1 MSTPVPNS
9 QKDISSIV
17 DAFANSSGSG
27 GGYIDPQNPNVYLGR
42 KANANQNFYIRSGMA
57 PSEVARLTAQ
67 ATAQEDNLQNV
78 SNQYYMWDDATR
90 QKFRAEVALTG
101 IDVGRASDQD
111 MAKIWGSYAA
121 QSAAYW
127 MNGAGKPITP
137 WDIISMDRKTREV
150 AGPRTSTSTNMNLSS
165 LGDAKY
171 IAQQAARSLLGR
183 DPTQTEINTLLN
195 SLNAAERAN
204 PTTTTTVT
212 QPSGDSTSTTTGG
225 VSDAARAM
233 QAQDQ
238 LKKSKEYGAF
248 QAATTYYNDMISV
261 IRGG

>member
-9 QKDISSIV
+9 QKDVNSIIS
-17 DAFANSSGSG
+17 AFSNASGAG
-27 GGYIDPQNPNVYLGR
+27 GGYVDPQNPNVYLGR
-42 KANANQNFYIRSGMA
+42 KPTEKQRRMNVGMVAALERAGAA
-57 PSEVARLTAQ
+57 PDIVEQ
-67 ATAQEDNLQNV
+67 DNLQNV
-78 SNQYYMWDDATR
+78 SNQYYLWDDATR

-101 IDVGRASDQD
+101 IDVARASDQD

-127 MNGAGKPITP
+127 MNGMGKPITP
-137 WDIISMDRKTREV
+137 WDVISMDRKTREAV
-150 AGPRTSTSTNMNLSS
+150 GPRTSTSTNMNLSS

-183 DPTQTEINTLLN
+183 DPTQAEVSTLLN

-204 PTTTTTVT
+204 PTVTTTVT
-212 QPSGDSTSTTTGG
+212 QPGGDSTSTTTGG
-225 VSDAARAM
+225 LSEAARAM
-233 QAQDQ
+233 QAQEQ
-238 LKKSKEYGAF
+238 LKASKEYGAY

>member
-9 QKDISSIV
+9 QNDI
-17 DAFANSSGSG
+17 NSYIDRQASLMGSG
-27 GGYIDPQNPNVYLGR
+27 TGYVDPQNPNVYLGK
-42 KANANQNFYIRSGMA
+42 KAISPNFYVRGGMDPGEAARLVAEQTANQ
-57 PSEVARLTAQ
+57 
-67 ATAQEDNLQNV
+67 DNLQNV

-101 IDVGRASDQD
+101 IDVARASDQD

-127 MNGAGKPITP
+127 MNGAGKPLTP
-137 WDIISMDRKTREV
+137 WDIISMDRKTRE
-150 AGPRTSTSTNMNLSS
+150 AQGPRTSTSTNMNLSS

-183 DPTQTEINTLLN
+183 DPTQTEVNTLLN

-204 PTTTTTVT
+204 PTVSTTVT
-212 QPSGDSTSTTTGG
+212 QAAGDSSTTTGG
-225 VSDAARAM
+225 GVTDAERAM
-233 QAQDQ
+233 AAQEQ
-238 LKKSKEYGAF
+238 LKSSREYGAY

>member
-1 MSTPVPNS
+1 MTTPVPRT
-9 QKDISSIV
+9 QQDVLAAAK
-17 DAFANSSGSG
+17 AFADASGST

-42 KANANQNFYIRSGMA
+42 KPTEKQRRMNPGMAAVLERSGA
-57 PSEVARLTAQ
+57 VPDIVEQ
-67 ATAQEDNLQNV
+67 DNLQNV
-78 SNQYYMWDDATR
+78 SNQYYLWDDATR
-90 QKFRAEVALTG
+90 QRFRAEVALTG
-101 IDVGRASDQD
+101 VDVTRASDQD
-111 MAKIWGSYAA
+111 MSKIWGSYAA

-127 MNGAGKPITP
+127 MNGTGKPITP
-137 WDIISMDRKTREV
+137 WDVISMDRQNRE
-150 AGPRTSTSTNMNLSS
+150 AQGPRTSTSTNMNLSS

-183 DPTQTEINTLLN
+183 DPTQSEVNTLLN

-204 PTTTTTVT
+204 PTTSTTVT
-212 QPSGDSTSTTTGG
+212 QASGDSTTTTSGG
-225 VSDAARAM
+225 VSDATRAM

-238 LKKSKEYGAF
+238 LKKSNEYGAY